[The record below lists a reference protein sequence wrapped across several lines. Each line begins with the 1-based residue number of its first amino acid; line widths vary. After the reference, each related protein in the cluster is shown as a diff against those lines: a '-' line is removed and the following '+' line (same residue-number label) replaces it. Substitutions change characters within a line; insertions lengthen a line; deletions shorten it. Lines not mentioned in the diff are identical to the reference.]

1 MNGQGF
7 KTLPFFSAVSFYVGH
22 FTAGRLH
29 FYRVTTMNQERKIQI
44 IGILLLCFS
53 AMFLISL
60 FGHYV
65 EDDMLLTSDEA
76 AYGNPV
82 SIKYLNPGGMVG
94 AYLSYLT
101 LLFFGWTSY
110 FAGIFLAV
118 LSLRIIGWDLAK
130 RFQKHAG
137 MLWVASFLFF
147 TLLDIPGV
155 PRKDYLAELPDGV
168 GELGQILLGF
178 IVHLIGK
185 AGAYLI
191 TITALI
197 CTFLYYASISHRFR
211 NLLQAGRQVLS
222 SWSGKLQT
230 NLTDIMQWFK
240 DRFGKRDSFPDEEQD
255 DKTFARILK
264 KKRKAK
270 IKSDANLENR
280 PPEKDRVIAPENRN
294 SFDPSAISDGKK
306 VILPR
311 GGEDVN
317 ELEGAE
323 SSSNQFQKPSLD
335 LLNLPVDREPAF
347 EKSELEE
354 TARRLRETLETFGVG
369 VSGSIEMFPG
379 PIITR
384 FEVKPAA
391 GVKVNQIANLAD
403 DLALNLRA
411 RSIRIIAPIPGKA
424 AVGIEIP
431 NHKPQMIYLREI
443 LESEEFKNNKFQLP
457 LAMGKDITGK
467 PTIADLATM
476 PHLLIAGTTGSGKS
490 VCMNVMITSLI
501 YTLHP
506 DQLRF
511 VFIDPKMLELTIY
524 QGIPHL
530 EDRVVTRPKQAERVL
545 GNIVVEMES
554 RYRMLAGATVKSI
567 VDYNNKQKSDKTK
580 LPYIVVIIDE
590 LADLMMSAQSGK
602 IELLITR
609 LAQMARAV
617 GIHLI
622 LATQRPSVDVITG
635 LIKANFPSRIAFQVP
650 SKTDSRTILDGNGAE
665 KLLKN
670 GDMLFLEVGA
680 PEPIRLHGPFI
691 SAGESEKL
699 VTFLKGQE
707 YSQNKV
713 EEVEAEAEEK
723 SQMQQFS
730 DPVLMEAIEIVVRQG
745 QASVSLLQ
753 RKLGVGYQRAARI
766 IDDLEEMKII
776 GSYNESKA
784 REVLVDQA
792 FLDNIKKSK
801 FIKA

>member
-1 MNGQGF
+1 
-7 KTLPFFSAVSFYVGH
+7 
-22 FTAGRLH
+22 
-29 FYRVTTMNQERKIQI
+29 MNQERKIQI
-44 IGILLLCFS
+44 IGVLLLCFS
-53 AMFLISL
+53 IMYMISL
-60 FGHYV
+60 FGHDIG
-65 EDDMLLTSDEA
+65 DDALLTSDEA
-76 AYGNPV
+76 AYGNPI
-82 SIKYLNPGGMVG
+82 SIQYVNPGGMMG

-101 LLFFGWTSY
+101 LFFLGWTAY
-110 FAGIFLAV
+110 FAGMFLTV
-118 LSLRIIGWDLAK
+118 LSLKIIGWDLAG
-130 RFQKHAG
+130 RFLKHAG
-137 MLWVASFLFF
+137 MLWIVSVLAFILF
-147 TLLDIPGV
+147 DIPDV
-155 PRKDYLAELPDGV
+155 PRKDYLVELPDGV
-168 GELGQILLGF
+168 GELGQIFLGLVIQF
-178 IVHLIGK
+178 IGK
-185 AGAYLI
+185 TGAYLL
-191 TITALI
+191 TITALA
-197 CTFLYYASISHRFR
+197 CTFLYYVSISHRFR
-211 NLLQAGRQVLS
+211 NIIESSRQIISNRSGDYLS
-222 SWSGKLQT
+222 HFS
-230 NLTDIMQWFK
+230 DILGWAK
-240 DRFGKRDSFPDEEQD
+240 DRIGRGESFEDDEQEERPNLRRQKR
-255 DKTFARILK
+255 
-264 KKRKAK
+264 RKAK
-270 IKSDANLENR
+270 GEFNQTER
-280 PPEKDRVIAPENRN
+280 QPEKDRVITHENHTR
-294 SFDPSAISDGKK
+294 FDPVKISDGKK
-306 VILPR
+306 VVLPR
-311 GGEDVN
+311 GGEDIDQ
-317 ELEGAE
+317 
-323 SSSNQFQKPSLD
+323 SDRKDIKPDTFQMPGLD
-335 LLNLPVDREPAF
+335 LLNLPVDQAPAF
-347 EKSELEE
+347 DQSELED

-391 GVKVNQIANLAD
+391 GVKVNQIANLSD

-411 RSIRIIAPIPGKA
+411 RSIRIVAPIPGKA

-443 LESEEFKNNKFQLP
+443 LESKEFQNHNFQLP

-467 PTIADLATM
+467 PVIADLAAM

-490 VCMNVMITSLI
+490 VCMNVMITSLM

-506 DQLRF
+506 NQLRF

-524 QGIPHL
+524 KGIPYL
-530 EDRVVTRPKQAERVL
+530 EDKVVTHPKQAERVL
-545 GNIVVEMES
+545 SNIVVEMES
-554 RYRMLAGATVKSI
+554 RYRILAGATVKSI
-567 VDYNNKQKSDKTK
+567 VDYNNKQKSEDSK

-590 LADLMMSAQSGK
+590 LADLMMSAQSGR

-670 GDMLFLEVGA
+670 GDMLFLEVGS

-691 SAGESEKL
+691 SAAESEAL
-699 VTFLKGQE
+699 VLFLKNQD
-707 YSQNKV
+707 YSQNKI
-713 EEVEAEAEEK
+713 EEAKAEAEEK

-730 DPVLMEAIEIVVRQG
+730 DPVLMEAIEIVIRQG

-766 IDDLEEMKII
+766 VDDLEEMKII